1 MMSKDE
7 WVHGLDAY
15 SHLLIRTRRPKTARR
30 WRLLR
35 MAYMGYTHARLVMD
49 FYGGPTRDSLLPT
62 RLWWDSSYPQLRR
75 FFVLEM
81 PK

>member
-1 MMSKDE
+1 MTSKDE
-7 WVHGLDAY
+7 WVRGLDAY

-49 FYGGPTRDSLLPT
+49 FYGGPISDSLLPT
-62 RLWWDSSYPQLRR
+62 RLWWTLVTLNCGD

-81 PK
+81 TK